1 MARQGI
7 AGSITT
13 VNQRLVRRQSFT
25 HKAVEFAILLAV
37 FAFMGAVSWI
47 FVEELPRNY
56 RPAKIQDRLTTAPIE
71 SPLNQPYPIPEITIP
86 EIIKQAFED
95 LIPDVAEVT
104 PDPEDAIDPYIDH
117 DGGPG
122 GNGLVPAAPPV
133 VASQP
138 DPVVVGR
145 GDPGRDRGVRD
156 RPRPLVHQPARHRPQ
171 KRHQTKIENK
181 PDAPVAFPSW
191 MNPGLFN

>member
-1 MARQGI
+1 M
-7 AGSITT
+7 
-13 VNQRLVRRQSFT
+13 NQRLVRRQSFT
-25 HKAVEFAILLAV
+25 HKAVELALLLAV
-37 FAFMGAVSWI
+37 FAFMGAVAWI

-71 SPLNQPYPIPEITIP
+71 SPLNQPYPIPENTIP
-86 EIIKQAFED
+86 EIIAGWMDAYRKKQAFED
-95 LIPDVAEVT
+95 LSPDVAEVT
-104 PDPEDAIDPYIDH
+104 PDPEDAIDPYTDH

-122 GNGLVPAAPPV
+122 GNGLVPAAPP
-133 VASQP
+133 ATSSQP
-138 DPVVVGR
+138 DPVDVGR
-145 GDPGRDRGVRD
+145 GVTRGGRGVHN
-156 RPRPLVHQPARHRPQ
+156 RPRAVVHQPARHRPQ

>member
-1 MARQGI
+1 M
-7 AGSITT
+7 
-13 VNQRLVRRQSFT
+13 NQRLVRRQSFT

-37 FAFMGAVSWI
+37 FAFMGAVAWI

-56 RPAKIQDRLTTAPIE
+56 RPAKIQDRLTAPPIE
-71 SPLNQPYPIPEITIP
+71 SPLNQPYPIT

-95 LIPDVAEVT
+95 LAPDVAEVI
-104 PDPEDAIDPYIDH
+104 PDPEDAIDPYTDH

-122 GNGLVPAAPPV
+122 GNGLVPAAPP
-133 VASQP
+133 ATSSQP
-138 DPVVVGR
+138 DPVDVGR
-145 GDPGRDRGVRD
+145 GVTRGGRGVHN
-156 RPRPLVHQPARHRPQ
+156 RPRAVVHQPARHRPQ